1 MKKIYYLFAS
11 LTLGLLMASCQ
22 NGLEEVIN
30 ESIVQDELATTRA
43 ENVESLD
50 DLEAVMEQTRSVD
63 LDIEGYTII
72 SGINQIQYE
81 VTSDDLNVNNFYIDW
96 DYNSSILYET
106 DGGDGHDY
114 IKLRLV
120 SSTNTSDTYLRVYLR
135 NTTTLAIEYATTI
148 YIGCNGPRANTSSVR
163 VVRSSDGV
171 EVYPALVGLSPDTW
185 YYAYFTNT
193 QVPNMT
199 LQWDFNHATVNINY
213 GYTVY
218 FKTDSTG
225 WSFLNISGMMPGSS
239 VYKHLLGV
247 TLYGEI
253 NTNSIT
259 EEESNEQGEED
270 V

>member
-1 MKKIYYLFAS
+1 MKKTFNLLAS
-11 LTLGLLMASCQ
+11 LTLGLLVASCQ

-30 ESIVQDELATTRA
+30 ESEVQDELATTRA
-43 ENVESLD
+43 EEEEPTD
-50 DLEAVMEQTRSVD
+50 DLEAAIERTRSVD

-72 SGINQIQYE
+72 SGINEIPYD
-81 VTSDDLNVNNFYIDW
+81 VTSDDLNLNNFYIDW

-114 IKLRLV
+114 IKLKLV

-193 QVPNMT
+193 QVSNMT
-199 LQWDFNHATVNINY
+199 LQWVFNHVSYYNQY
-213 GYTVY
+213 GYTCY

-225 WSFLNISGMMPGSS
+225 WSFLTVNGKMTDSS
-239 VYKHLLGV
+239 VYKYMLGV

-253 NTNSIT
+253 GTKSIT
-259 EEESNEQGEED
+259 EEESEEQGDEEE
-270 V
+270 